1 MKSFIRDIT
10 LFASRLTDQKVRMA
24 LIIFT
29 LVMFILGAGAPDDAG
44 GIFH

>member
-1 MKSFIRDIT
+1 MKSIVREFT
-10 LFASRLTDQKVRMA
+10 LLTARLTDQKVRTA